1 MFPVD
6 NGRKQCYILPMEL
19 QTKTLS
25 IFGKE
30 YRVYSGACCS
40 SVSPKR
46 TLYVEFTKNC
56 NAHCPFCS
64 AHRGL
69 GDLDPAILEECVDE
83 MVGAGAVDRVSIT
96 GGEPLIVGDSLRLNR
111 LFDILDQSGLDYY
124 ALTTNGRYLARN
136 FVMLDTVTRNHIK
149 CFQLF

>member
-56 NAHCPFCS
+56 NAH
-64 AHRGL
+64 
-69 GDLDPAILEECVDE
+69 
-83 MVGAGAVDRVSIT
+83 
-96 GGEPLIVGDSLRLNR
+96 
-111 LFDILDQSGLDYY
+111 
-124 ALTTNGRYLARN
+124 
-136 FVMLDTVTRNHIK
+136 
-149 CFQLF
+149 